1 MRQRDRERER
11 DCKHEREKGKEGEW
25 SRGKGLGRVL
35 RVLKE
40 GILDKLVSRISV
52 SKPQNSTVIGESR
65 FTTF

>member
-1 MRQRDRERER
+1 MRQRERER

-52 SKPQNSTVIGESR
+52 SKPQNSTVIGKSR
-65 FTTF
+65 CTTF